1 MKLRF
6 LSPTNHGIID
16 YLAAVALIVA
26 PFILKMGSN
35 NPMALWI
42 SVVTGIVVIMVSLV
56 TRYRYG
62 VIKVI
67 PFGGHL
73 TLDLLVATIFMLVP
87 FFFELEGLDAAY
99 YYLNAAV
106 VYLVVAV
113 TASEGVPVKTNTS
126 RVNKI

>member
-6 LSPTNHGIID
+6 LTPTNHGIID

-42 SVVTGIVVIMVSLV
+42 SVITGIVVIMVSLS

-87 FFFELEGLDAAY
+87 FFLKLDGLDAAY

-106 VYLVVAV
+106 VYMVVAV
-113 TASEGVPVKTNTS
+113 TASESVPVRTNTS
-126 RVNKI
+126 GTK